1 MLAFLGEVFIALFRL
16 LTGRARFRRSDL
28 LLFIQETGVDA
39 LPIVGLI
46 SLLVGLIL
54 AFIGAIQLAMFGA
67 QVYVANLVGLGMT
80 REMGAMMAAII
91 MAGRTGASFSAQL
104 GTMQVN
110 EEIDAL
116 KTFGFPPME
125 FLVLPRM
132 LALILM
138 MPLLVIYADTLG
150 ILGGMMVGIGLFDI
164 SPLQYMEQTRSSISL
179 TDIGVGVFKG
189 VVFGVLIAVAGCM
202 KGIQCGRSA
211 SAVGEATTSAVV
223 LGIVAI
229 IVSDALMT
237 LITNALGV

>member
-1 MLAFLGEVFIALFRL
+1 
-16 LTGRARFRRSDL
+16 
-28 LLFIQETGVDA
+28 
-39 LPIVGLI
+39 
-46 SLLVGLIL
+46 
-54 AFIGAIQLAMFGA
+54 
-67 QVYVANLVGLGMT
+67 
-80 REMGAMMAAII
+80 
-91 MAGRTGASFSAQL
+91 
-104 GTMQVN
+104 
-110 EEIDAL
+110 
-116 KTFGFPPME
+116 
-125 FLVLPRM
+125 
-132 LALILM
+132 
-138 MPLLVIYADTLG
+138 VIYADTLG